1 MSSGRD
7 TARKAGKILEATGEG
22 FFIPTPKQRQDLLI
36 ECATRGYASYARAF
50 DILKVTKQ
58 GLYPQSIQIKS
69 DFDSL
74 RICEIKSTNRDL
86 GQDWS
91 GYFFSLSTAEL
102 LIAQSLKDRFR
113 FVLVNT
119 RTGSHFELTLTE
131 VFARAR
137 AIYPSWSVRFYHLS
151 ARRANQQ
158 GTQRHLVSA
167 TVSPVLSTRRIIPR
181 DRVAS
186 ERASSVKSA
195 THSQSS

>member
-1 MSSGRD
+1 MTEAPCRAMHNKFPQKILALIRSCRYKILMGPQTDQKADATTSSGHQ
-7 TARKAGKILEATGEG
+7 TACKAGKILEATGEG
-22 FFIPTPKQRQDLLI
+22 FFIPTQKQRQDLLI

-58 GLYPQSIQIKS
+58 GLDPQNIQIKS

-86 GQDWS
+86 RQDWS

-102 LIAQSLKDRFR
+102 LIAQSLKERFR

-119 RTGSHFELTLTE
+119 RTGSHLELTLTE

-137 AIYPSWSVRFYHLS
+137 AIYPSWSVRF
-151 ARRANQQ
+151 
-158 GTQRHLVSA
+158 
-167 TVSPVLSTRRIIPR
+167 
-181 DRVAS
+181 
-186 ERASSVKSA
+186 
-195 THSQSS
+195 